1 MPVYEFYCKVCDKLL
16 SFFSRRVNTETK
28 PACPH
33 CGGALSRQ
41 VSAFATPSGG
51 DDLSDEAGDVPF
63 DESKLN
69 DAMERFGDKLD
80 GIGEAS
86 DDPAKSAEL
95 IRQFTEASGI
105 SFNKDMRDALKRL
118 ESGEDP
124 DTVAADME
132 SIADSGSDIF
142 SPSDRGGAKHRKT
155 PERDPTL
162 YEM

>member
-1 MPVYEFYCKVCDKLL
+1 MPIYEFYCPACEKLL
-16 SFFSRRVNTETK
+16 SFFSRRVNTDAT

-41 VSAFATPSGG
+41 VSAFATPSAG
-51 DDLSDEAGDVPF
+51 DDSSDDIPF
-63 DESKLN
+63 DESKVA

-80 GIGEAS
+80 GIGDAS

-132 SIADSGSDIF
+132 SITDSGADPF
-142 SPSDRGGAKHRKT
+142 APADRTAAKRRKVL
-155 PERDPTL
+155 ERDPTL